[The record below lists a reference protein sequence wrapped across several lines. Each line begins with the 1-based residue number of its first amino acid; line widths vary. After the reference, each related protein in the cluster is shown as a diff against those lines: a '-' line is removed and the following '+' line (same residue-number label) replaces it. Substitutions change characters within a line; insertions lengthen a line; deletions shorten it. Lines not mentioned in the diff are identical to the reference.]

1 MIAADTNIWAR
12 AILGDD
18 AKQSPVARKAI
29 GQAASSSGI
38 FVPLLVFVELGWVL
52 GSAPGWASAQVQ
64 EALESLLN
72 MEGVEV
78 EDASLARE
86 ALALSTG
93 AVGLADNLITLMA
106 KERGCT
112 KLLTFDA
119 RLAKT
124 GRAVLLKT

>member
-1 MIAADTNIWAR
+1 MIAADTNLWTR

-18 AKQSPVARKAI
+18 AKQSPAARKAI

-52 GSAPGWASAQVQ
+52 ESAPGWASARVQ
-64 EALESLLN
+64 EAMERLLN

-93 AVGLADNLITLMA
+93 AVGLADNFIALMA